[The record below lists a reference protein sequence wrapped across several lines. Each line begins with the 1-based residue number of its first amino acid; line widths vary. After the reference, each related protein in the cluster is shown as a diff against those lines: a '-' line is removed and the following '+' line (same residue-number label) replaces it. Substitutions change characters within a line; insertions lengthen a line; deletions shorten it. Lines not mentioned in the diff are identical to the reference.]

1 MRKTKQFALLIFLII
16 NALRVSSQ
24 EINATVNILSPT
36 IQMTN
41 KQVFTTL
48 ETAIREF
55 LNSYRWTNLEYEN
68 EERIQCSFIF
78 TITSYQQ
85 PSSFAGNLQVQYS
98 RPIFNADYNS
108 PVLNYIDNDVSFTY
122 IENQQLEYQPNN
134 HLSNLTSLL
143 AYYCNLIIGLD
154 RSTMQ
159 MGAGEPFFAQLQTII
174 SNAQSDGTASGWR
187 SFDGNKS
194 RYWLSD
200 NLNSPAFGPIIS
212 AYYYYHRQGM
222 DVMHDPDQQA
232 QAKTVIR
239 DAIISMQAV
248 YQKRPNALL
257 LNSFFDAKSDEI
269 VALFSDGPEIDIQ
282 GMINT
287 LKQIDAGRSNKYE
300 QIKP

>member
-1 MRKTKQFALLIFLII
+1 MRFIKRYSIALLLLISTI
-16 NALRVSSQ
+16 DVSSQ
-24 EINATVNILSPT
+24 EINATVNVLSPT

-68 EERIQCSFIF
+68 EERIKCSFVF
-78 TITSYQQ
+78 TITNYQQ

-98 RPIFNADYNS
+98 RPVYNSDYNS
-108 PVLNYIDNDVSFTY
+108 PLLNYIDNDISFTY

-154 RSTMQ
+154 RASMQ
-159 MGAGEPFFAQLQTII
+159 LGAGEPFFAQLQTII
-174 SNAQSDGTASGWR
+174 SNAQSDGSAAGWR

-200 NLNSPAFGPIIS
+200 NLNSPAFEPIIS

-222 DVMHDPDQQA
+222 DLMYDPDQQS

-269 VALFSDGPEIDIQ
+269 VAIFSDGPEVDIR
-282 GMINT
+282 GMVNT

-300 QIKP
+300 QLGN